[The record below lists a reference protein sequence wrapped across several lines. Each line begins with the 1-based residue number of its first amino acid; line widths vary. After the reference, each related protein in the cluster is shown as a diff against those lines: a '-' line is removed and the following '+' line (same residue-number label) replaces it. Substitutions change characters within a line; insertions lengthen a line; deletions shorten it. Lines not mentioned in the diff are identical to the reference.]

1 MSLITAFT
9 QLLFL
14 FGLGVDPGEPA
25 LRKKI
30 DTQRAS
36 TADLGSFSVA
46 KVLAVEFRVL
56 TRDQPQQRATKKAW
70 LVPGIKSYDRR
81 KNAL

>member
-1 MSLITAFT
+1 MITVYGFRNES
-9 QLLFL
+9 FW
-14 FGLGVDPGEPA
+14 LGVDPGEPA

-46 KVLAVEFRVL
+46 KVLAVEFRVN
-56 TRDQPQQRATKKAW
+56 
-70 LVPGIKSYDRR
+70 G
-81 KNAL
+81 

>member
-1 MSLITAFT
+1 MITVYGFSNES
-9 QLLFL
+9 FW
-14 FGLGVDPGEPA
+14 LGVDPGEPA

-46 KVLAVEFRVL
+46 KVLAVEKRN
-56 TRDQPQQRATKKAW
+56 RKPA
-70 LVPGIKSYDRR
+70 PGEKW
-81 KNAL
+81 NAVCEP